1 MHAFHT
7 YIKAVGTG
15 HKHNRDLNNEEMKQ
29 AMKMMLTQEAA
40 PEQIAAFLLGWR
52 IKPES
57 IEEFRGALEAFES
70 FITYKEIPNSIELGY
85 PYDGKVDN
93 PYLFPLIAKKLEKF
107 DINLII
113 SGDKLQPSKE
123 GTTTKEICKNI
134 PKQPNLHFFDR
145 TDYFPALSALTDI
158 REKLGLRTG
167 INSVERLVNP
177 AKSQFSIIGA
187 FHKPFVQKY
196 IDIYHDRYERLI
208 ILKGAEG
215 APEILGKCSY
225 WIVEGDKVEEKHVN
239 INDFGIY
246 HDKSYKRITLEQS
259 LDLVNN
265 PSQEH
270 LQLAKLNAAL
280 YLQLTGKSTSLE
292 EGFEA
297 ID

>member
-1 MHAFHT
+1 MHAFHP

-15 HKHNRDLNNEEMKQ
+15 HKHNRDLSKEEMED
-29 AMKMMLTQEAA
+29 AMTMILKQEAS
-40 PEQIAAFLLGWR
+40 PEQIAAFLLGGR

-57 IEEFRGALEAFES
+57 IDEFRGALKAFEH
-70 FITYKEIPNSIELGY
+70 FIHHKEIPNSIELGY

-113 SGDKLQPSKE
+113 SADKLQPSKE
-123 GTTTKEICKNI
+123 GTTTKEICENI
-134 PKQPNLHFFDR
+134 PEQSNLHFYNR
-145 TDYFPALSALTDI
+145 ADYFPALSALTDI

-167 INSVERLVNP
+167 INSIERLVNP
-177 AKSQFSIIGA
+177 AKSKFAIIGA

-225 WIVEGDKVEEKHVN
+225 WIVEGEKVEEKHVN

-246 HDKSYKRITLEQS
+246 HDKSYKRISLEQS
-259 LDLVNN
+259 LEMIQN
-265 PSQEH
+265 PSKEH
-270 LQLAKLNAAL
+270 LQLAKLNTAL
-280 YLQLTGKSTSLE
+280 YLELTGKSSSLK

>member
-1 MHAFHT
+1 MHTFHP

-15 HKHNRDLNNEEMKQ
+15 HKHNRDLNKEEMKD
-29 AMKMMLTQEAA
+29 AMSMMLKQEAS

-57 IEEFRGALEAFES
+57 IDEFRGALEAFES
-70 FITYKEIPNSIELGY
+70 FIDYKEIPNAIELGY

-93 PYLFPLIAKKLEKF
+93 PYLFPLVAKKLEKF

-123 GTTTKEICKNI
+123 GTTTKEICENI
-134 PKQPNLHFFDR
+134 QKQDNLHFFNR
-145 TDYFPALSALTDI
+145 TDYFPSLSALTDI

-167 INSVERLVNP
+167 LNSIERLVNP
-177 AKSQFSIIGA
+177 AKSQFAIIGA

-225 WIVEGDKVEEKHVN
+225 WIVEGEKVQEKHVN
-239 INDFGIY
+239 INDFGIH

-259 LDLVNN
+259 LDMINN
-265 PSQEH
+265 PSQGH

-280 YLQLTGKSTSLE
+280 YLELTGKSSSLE